1 MSQVVAIPVIEWSPT
16 SCVVFDPVANT
27 CREFGSIAQARSSIS
42 GSTVVVA
49 LSRRASFLRTARLPD
64 AAKEEVA
71 KIVALQAAQLLPVK
85 PEEAALDFYLTP
97 NRISDGRLA
106 VLAAVNVETLRR
118 VRAELAEA
126 GLHARAIVPAALGSA
141 RLSQSLGKEFAAV
154 VSASPDGIGIDV
166 IHEGQLVLTRS
177 VPPSNAEGSLRDEI
191 QRTFAMAKL
200 PQGETIAAGD
210 FVLSGADLATPA
222 IGLKFLASDDL
233 GLHLELPEEVAKRAH
248 AKVEKSKRLAL
259 LMVVAALGLG
269 AVVYD
274 IQTTEA
280 DKAAARD
287 KKWVTSMQALR
298 KSESLAKSKSDQLTK
313 VDESLSLALEPK
325 QRMADVVTLVS
336 SLTPEG
342 VWLTGLNVE
351 RGKDIQIRGTA
362 LNEVG
367 AQNYLSRLGAQD
379 RLRDVKLV
387 FANNGTIET
396 TNVVQF
402 SITAHAIGNLPLTEP
417 KKTGRK

>member
-1 MSQVVAIPVIEWSPT
+1 
-16 SCVVFDPVANT
+16 
-27 CREFGSIAQARSSIS
+27 
-42 GSTVVVA
+42 
-49 LSRRASFLRTARLPD
+49 
-64 AAKEEVA
+64 
-71 KIVALQAAQLLPVK
+71 
-85 PEEAALDFYLTP
+85 
-97 NRISDGRLA
+97 
-106 VLAAVNVETLRR
+106 
-118 VRAELAEA
+118 
-126 GLHARAIVPAALGSA
+126 
-141 RLSQSLGKEFAAV
+141 
-154 VSASPDGIGIDV
+154 
-166 IHEGQLVLTRS
+166 
-177 VPPSNAEGSLRDEI
+177 
-191 QRTFAMAKL
+191 
-200 PQGETIAAGD
+200 
-210 FVLSGADLATPA
+210 
-222 IGLKFLASDDL
+222 
-233 GLHLELPEEVAKRAH
+233 
-248 AKVEKSKRLAL
+248 
-259 LMVVAALGLG
+259 MVVAALGLG